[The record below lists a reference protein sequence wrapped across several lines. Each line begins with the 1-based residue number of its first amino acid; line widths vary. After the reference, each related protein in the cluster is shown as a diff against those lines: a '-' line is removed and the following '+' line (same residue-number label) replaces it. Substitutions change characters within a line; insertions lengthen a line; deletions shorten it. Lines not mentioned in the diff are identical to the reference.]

1 MPESRITHGRES
13 ALSRTWTMC
22 LAVAAVVAA
31 LLIPASNPPAAAE
44 KQQGKV
50 WIPRAPVRDP
60 AHTFAKRA
68 WSWKELQT
76 RNIVMQKRDYSC
88 GAAAL
93 ATMARYYL
101 GDPVDEDFFLKKL
114 DRLLTPEEVVDRIR
128 NGLALSDLRRVA
140 DAAGYEAV
148 VTKLTFEK
156 LSEAKVPLLVGITEG
171 EFKHFVVYRGT
182 NFRWV
187 YLADPI
193 RGNIRLTPNQFNRQ
207 WQKNLA
213 LAISKPNQDVPK
225 VHGLSLTE
233 GDLFWGE
240 TTDQLLRTLTDR
252 DATLIPQSSR
262 Q

>member
-1 MPESRITHGRES
+1 MIAAPRICSLRVALAAMMVVGATLAGR
-13 ALSRTWTMC
+13 AFP
-22 LAVAAVVAA
+22 VAAEE
-31 LLIPASNPPAAAE
+31 PKTE
-44 KQQGKV
+44 

-60 AHTFAKRA
+60 EHIFQRRA
-68 WSWKELQT
+68 WSWQELRT
-76 RNIVMQKRDYSC
+76 RNIVMQRRDYSC

-101 GDPVDEDFFLKKL
+101 GDKDVGEDYFLDAL
-114 DRLLTPEEVVDRIR
+114 DQLLTHKEVEDRIK

-140 DAAGYEAV
+140 DKTGYEAV
-148 VTKLTFEK
+148 VTELTFEK
-156 LSEAKVPLLVGITEG
+156 LSEAKVPLLVGIAEDDY
-171 EFKHFVVYRGT
+171 KHFVVYRGT

-193 RGNIRLTPNQFNRQ
+193 RGHIRMTPNQFTKA

-225 VHGLSLTE
+225 VHGLSLSE

-240 TTDQLLRTLTDR
+240 TTDQLLRTQSERDLTR
-252 DATLIPQSSR
+252 RPWSNPK
-262 Q
+262 

>member
-1 MPESRITHGRES
+1 M
-13 ALSRTWTMC
+13 
-22 LAVAAVVAA
+22 
-31 LLIPASNPPAAAE
+31 
-44 KQQGKV
+44 
-50 WIPRAPVRDP
+50 
-60 AHTFAKRA
+60 
-68 WSWKELQT
+68 WSWKELRT
-76 RNIVMQKRDYSC
+76 HNIVMQKRDYSC

-101 GDPVDEDFFLKKL
+101 GDSVDEDFFLDKL
-114 DRLLTPEEVVDRIR
+114 DELLTHEEVLDRIK

-140 DAAGYEAV
+140 DKTGYEAV

-156 LSEAKVPLLVGITEG
+156 LADAKVPLLVGITDG

-193 RGNIRLTPNQFNRQ
+193 RGHIRLTPNEFNRQ

-225 VHGLSLTE
+225 THGLSLTE
-233 GDLFWGE
+233 GDMFWGE
-240 TTDQLLRTLTDR
+240 TSDQLLRTIPDR
-252 DATLIPQSSR
+252 DSTNMHRTIR
-262 Q
+262 K

>member
-1 MPESRITHGRES
+1 MLAATHVCMTATVLAVVFAVS
-13 ALSRTWTMC
+13 AL
-22 LAVAAVVAA
+22 
-31 LLIPASNPPAAAE
+31 PAAAQE
-44 KQQGKV
+44 QQIV
-50 WIPRAPVRDP
+50 RFPRAPIRDP
-60 AHTFAKRA
+60 EHVFSKRV
-68 WSWKELQT
+68 WSWKELRT

-101 GDPVDEDFFLKKL
+101 GDSVDEDFFLDKL
-114 DRLLTPEEVVDRIR
+114 DELLTHEEVKDRIE

-140 DAAGYEAV
+140 DKTGYEAV

-156 LSEAKVPLLVGITEG
+156 LADAKVPLLVGITDG

-187 YLADPI
+187 FLADPI
-193 RGNIRLTPNQFNRQ
+193 RGHVRLTPNEFNRQ

-225 VHGLSLTE
+225 THGLSLTE
-233 GDLFWGE
+233 GDMFWGE
-240 TTDQLLRTLTDR
+240 TSDQLLRTLSDR
-252 DATLIPQSSR
+252 DASNIPRSIR
-262 Q
+262 K